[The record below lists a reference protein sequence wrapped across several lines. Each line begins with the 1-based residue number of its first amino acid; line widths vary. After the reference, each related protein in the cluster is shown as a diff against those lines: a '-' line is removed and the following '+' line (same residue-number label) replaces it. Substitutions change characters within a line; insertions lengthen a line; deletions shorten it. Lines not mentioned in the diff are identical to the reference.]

1 MTPFIEI
8 RGKAVP
14 LMMADIDTDQMITR
28 EFLITK
34 SRKGLGRGLF
44 HHWRF
49 VDGKRVEDFP
59 FNWDWAAD
67 PQILIAGPNFACG
80 SSREHAVWS
89 VMDYGFKAVIA
100 PSFGVHFR
108 RNAYKNGLLPVILA
122 ANEVEHLAEAVT
134 RSRGKQL
141 IHVSLPQQTVTLDDG
156 PSYRFEIEE
165 EPKAALLEGLDEIGL
180 TLRHAAAIGAFQ
192 EKDAPRRPWVYL
204 RNEY

>member
-1 MTPFIEI
+1 MIPFIEI

-14 LMMADIDTDQMITR
+14 LMLADIDTDQMITR

-44 HHWRF
+44 HGWRF
-49 VDGKRVEDFP
+49 VDGKPVEDFP
-59 FNWDWAAD
+59 FNWPWAND

-89 VMDYGFKAVIA
+89 VLDYGFRVVIA

-108 RNAYKNGLLPVILA
+108 RNAFKNGLLPVVLPQDQVDLLA
-122 ANEVEHLAEAVT
+122 QAVT
-134 RSRGKQL
+134 QSEGRRL
-141 IHVSLPQQTVTLDDG
+141 IHVSLPDQTVTLDDG
-156 PSYRFEIEE
+156 PTFNFEIDA

-180 TLRHAAAIGAFQ
+180 TLRRAEAIDAFQ
-192 EKDAPRRPWVYL
+192 RRDAGSRPWVYL
-204 RNEY
+204 NDGR